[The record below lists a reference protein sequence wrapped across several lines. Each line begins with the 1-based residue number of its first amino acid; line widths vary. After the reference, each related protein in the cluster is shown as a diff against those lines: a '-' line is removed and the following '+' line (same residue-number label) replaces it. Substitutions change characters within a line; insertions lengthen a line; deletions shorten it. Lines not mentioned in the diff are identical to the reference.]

1 MSTAEHAVAH
11 QFDDAEQ
18 QHEAS
23 TLGMWLFLVTEIL
36 FFGGLFMLYVV
47 YRTTYPDAFAEGSH
61 HLDLRL
67 GAFNTVILIGSSLTM
82 ALAVHAAQVGRQRVL
97 VGFLGLTIVLG
108 CVFLVIKGFEYAAK
122 FEHGLVPGPGFLL
135 AGPLAPQVELFFCLY
150 FAMTALHAIH
160 MVIGVGVLAVIA
172 AMATRGAFGPAYIT
186 PVELMGLYWH
196 FVDVVWIF
204 LFPLLYLIGGR

>member
-1 MSTAEHAVAH
+1 MATTEHVVAH

-36 FFGGLFMLYVV
+36 FFGGLFLLYVA
-47 YRTTYPDAFAEGSH
+47 YRVTYPEAFVDGSH

-67 GAFNTVILIGSSLTM
+67 GTINTVILIGSSLTM
-82 ALAVHAAQVGRQRVL
+82 ALGVHAAQVGRQRAL
-97 VGFLGLTIVLG
+97 VGFLLLTIVLG
-108 CVFLVIKGFEYAAK
+108 SAFLVIKGFEYAAK
-122 FEHGLVPGPGFLL
+122 FEHGLVPGPGFALT
-135 AGPLAPQVELFFCLY
+135 GPLGPQVELFFCIY

-172 AMATRGAFGPAYIT
+172 MMASRGAFGPAYFT